1 MPIGAEI
8 EPTTAARP
16 GLMQRLSMQRLW
28 VQRLEVTPALALFVV
43 ALPVLFLH
51 AAFQSAFSA
60 VVHSKIARIEL
71 RDASGSVVNPPP
83 GCVSL

>member
-1 MPIGAEI
+1 VSLELTDGAVLDAPIV
-8 EPTTAARP
+8 EP
-16 GLMQRLSMQRLW
+16 
-28 VQRLEVTPALALFVV
+28 PA
-43 ALPVLFLH
+43 FLH
-51 AAFQSAFSA
+51 AAFQSAFIA